1 MANERKTGRKVGG
14 AVTGVAAVAVLA
26 VLLGSGKLG
35 LGDGLGLGN
44 PNNANENQEAIVETN
59 ETPAESTAEAAEG
72 QSTAVEIRIQGREY
86 NYQNV
91 SYGTAEHPIEDL
103 MTELEKLPT
112 DTRIDLIV
120 EENAT
125 KNAVD
130 DLENA
135 LTAAGFQDIHK

>member
-1 MANERKTGRKVGG
+1 MDKKKSRRAGG
-14 AVTGVAAVAVLA
+14 AAVTGVAAVAVLA

-44 PNNANENQEAIVETN
+44 PNASNEKEDAVVETVD
-59 ETPAESTAEAAEG
+59 AAET
-72 QSTAVEIRIQGREY
+72 QEVTVEDQQENTVEIRIQGREY

-91 SYGTAEHPIEDL
+91 TYGNAEHPIEDL
-103 MTELEKLPT
+103 LAELEKLPK

-120 EENAT
+120 EDNAT

-130 DLENA
+130 DLETA
-135 LTAAGFQDIHK
+135 LTTAGFKDVHK